1 MLTLGK
7 ITLTF
12 HYILINNQLIQF
24 WLRLDVTVKYYMQTY
39 KRKHFKEWKSMNALK
54 KIIIINQDKYE

>member
-39 KRKHFKEWKSMNALK
+39 KREHFKEWKSMNALK